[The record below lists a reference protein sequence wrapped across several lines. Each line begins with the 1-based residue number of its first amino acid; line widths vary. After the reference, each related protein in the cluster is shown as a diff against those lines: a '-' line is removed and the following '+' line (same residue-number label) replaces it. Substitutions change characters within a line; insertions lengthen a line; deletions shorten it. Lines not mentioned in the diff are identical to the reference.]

1 MAISTGIALGVFLR
15 FKRHVDG
22 QAQLKLCA
30 IDTLLAYLVVRYC
43 YVKKV
48 PAAFHDLG
56 FADQKHTV
64 GHARAIAWHLFQNF
78 FDQAAY
84 RQGSIT
90 MLKIP
95 PSLPRCCL
103 SIFANPLNTH
113 WNLVPLCDVNELI
126 E

>member
-1 MAISTGIALGVFLR
+1 
-15 FKRHVDG
+15 
-22 QAQLKLCA
+22 
-30 IDTLLAYLVVRYC
+30 
-43 YVKKV
+43 
-48 PAAFHDLG
+48 
-56 FADQKHTV
+56 QKHTV

-126 E
+126 ERGSPRREMDSVLRELGLDALAQRRSSQSEQGSQALQ